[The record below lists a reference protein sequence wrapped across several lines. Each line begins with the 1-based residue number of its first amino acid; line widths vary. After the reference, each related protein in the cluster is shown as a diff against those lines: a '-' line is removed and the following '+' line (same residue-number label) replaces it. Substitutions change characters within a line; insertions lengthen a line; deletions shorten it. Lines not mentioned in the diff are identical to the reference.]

1 MLRHQH
7 STSHTQRPV
16 LASVGH
22 HYVRN
27 GAVVIYLAPDRLLV
41 AVIITNGNPSAVL
54 WFAEEVTWRHVVDVF
69 LVVDAPLNI
78 LSTQRLTMLG
88 SSPHPFHPFRRKRT
102 MPHAIP
108 WSPLAVYH
116 DSVPPIIHISTNA
129 AGAAISHT
137 HLGSPSNDFS
147 SLIRMSIISFIIVMY
162 LVVLKKIQNKKP
174 ANLHG
179 GQENT
184 IM

>member
-27 GAVVIYLAPDRLLV
+27 GAVVIYLASDRLLV
-41 AVIITNGNPSAVL
+41 AVIISNGHPSAVL
-54 WFAEEVTWRHVVDVF
+54 WFAEEVTRRHLVDVF

-78 LSTQRLTMLG
+78 LSTQRLTMLC

-108 WSPLAVYH
+108 WSPLAVNH
-116 DSVPPIIHISTNA
+116 DSVPPIIHINTSP
-129 AGAAISHT
+129 AGIAKMYT
-137 HLGSPSNDFS
+137 HLGSPSKLLS
-147 SLIRMSIISFIIVMY
+147 SLVKMSISSFIIVY
-162 LVVLKKIQNKKP
+162 VFSCFKKDSK
-174 ANLHG
+174 
-179 GQENT
+179 
-184 IM
+184 